1 MMDKMI
7 EAITLWVIVAA
18 ASGSSMAELERLV
31 SGEQLAGEKDLR
43 HIDKIT
49 VHSAFSNNSGQ
60 QRWLV
65 DCAHRLWICSC
76 ST

>member
-31 SGEQLAGEKDLR
+31 SGEQLAR
-43 HIDKIT
+43 Q
-49 VHSAFSNNSGQ
+49 NNSTQRFLKQ
-60 QRWLV
+60 Q
-65 DCAHRLWICSC
+65 
-76 ST
+76 